1 MSVILNY
8 NLTLISYK
16 IIVHSSLLNQSM
28 SFDTS
33 FEKTKIKIRIT
44 NNNKTIMFLSLQHG
58 LILITTKSE

>member
-58 LILITTKSE
+58 